1 LLLMK
6 ASILAGFAFAVIGCT
21 TDPGTKTSGL
31 ADDFVLPF
39 LSHSDREDIVYRY
52 DYIDPLDEVPRGL
65 LEDAM
70 IFFDFNYELIPVG
83 DVFTVIDLSRFSGED
98 RFWVIDLITGGVEP
112 HKTAHGSGSDPDHDG
127 FADSFSNV
135 SGSLKSSLGFY
146 LTGEIYDG
154 THIHSMKLDGLMPD
168 GSPNGMAN
176 TNARDRAIVVHE
188 ATYVDDSN
196 MGIQGRSSGC
206 PALDPDIEVG
216 VVDRIHGGSLMY
228 IAISPLDPPV
238 GRAPSSSSPA
248 EDP

>member
-1 LLLMK
+1 MPVLTYGARRAARPHHLRTHTHRDDVVVRADVELRG
-6 ASILAGFAFAVIGCT
+6 AAFSRAH
-21 TDPGTKTSGL
+21 SE
-31 ADDFVLPF
+31 
-39 LSHSDREDIVYRY
+39 LSRLR
-52 DYIDPLDEVPRGL
+52 
-65 LEDAM
+65 A
-70 IFFDFNYELIPVG
+70 VG
-83 DVFTVIDLSRFSGED
+83 DHTKISADAPH
-98 RFWVIDLITGGVEP
+98 TGGVEA

-146 LTGEIYDG
+146 LTAEIYDG

-188 ATYVDDSN
+188 ASYVDDTN

-206 PALDPDIEVG
+206 PALDPDIEVA

-228 IAISPLDPPV
+228 IATSPLDTPV
-238 GRAPSSSSPA
+238 GRAPATSSPT
-248 EDP
+248 EVP